1 MSSEWQIKDAYL
13 MPTHLKPKS
22 LIDELSETKFSE
34 KNKRKYLLVEN
45 IFPGNVLGEAPLY
58 SFASR
63 IGTVD

>member
-1 MSSEWQIKDAYL
+1 

-22 LIDELSETKFSE
+22 LMDELSKTKFSE